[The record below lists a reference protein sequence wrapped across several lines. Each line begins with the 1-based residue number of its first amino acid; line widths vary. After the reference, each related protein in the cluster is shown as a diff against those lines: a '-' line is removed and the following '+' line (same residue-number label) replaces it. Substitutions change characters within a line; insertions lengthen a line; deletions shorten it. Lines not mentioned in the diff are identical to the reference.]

1 MESQSDYMFRGS
13 TDGLLLFLINEQEMT
28 YGYQIIKEIERR
40 SQGYL
45 RFKEGTIYPAL
56 HKLENQGLI
65 SGEWIELPN
74 GQQRRCYR
82 ITDKGKNALDERLKA
97 WEGFSNALNLIFKF
111 KPSQG

>member
-1 MESQSDYMFRGS
+1 MESQSEYMLRGS
-13 TDGLLLFLINEQEMT
+13 TDGLLLFLINEQDMT
-28 YGYQIIKEIERR
+28 YGYRIIREIEQR

-65 SGEWIELPN
+65 SGEWTELSN

-82 ITDKGKNALDERLKA
+82 ITDKGKKALDQRLRA
-97 WEGFSNALNLIFKF
+97 WEGFSNALNLIFK
-111 KPSQG
+111 PSQP

>member
-1 MESQSDYMFRGS
+1 MESQSEYMLRGS

-28 YGYQIIKEIERR
+28 YGYHIIKDIEKR

-65 SGEWIELPN
+65 SGEWTELPN

-82 ITDKGKNALDERLKA
+82 ITERGKKALEERLNA
-97 WEGFSNALNLIFKF
+97 WEGFSNALNLIFK
-111 KPSQG
+111 PSHS

>member
-1 MESQSDYMFRGS
+1 MEESRSDYMLRGS
-13 TDGLLLFLINEQEMT
+13 TDGLLLFLINEEGQS

-40 SQGYL
+40 SRGYL

-65 SGEWIELPN
+65 EGEWSELPN

-82 ITDKGKNALDERLKA
+82 ITEKGRKALDERIQA
-97 WEGFSNALNLIFKF
+97 WEGFSTAVNRIL
-111 KPSQG
+111 KPTTA